1 MNPWRAVKGVRPD
14 TSALEVFVRFRN
26 GLESKAAYKVATTR
40 WTDLGDPWDV
50 VAYRLPDDHSENDDG
65 AWRAVSGGY

>member
-1 MNPWRAVKGVRPD
+1 MNRWRAVKGVRPD

-40 WTDLGDPWDV
+40 WTNVGDPWDV
-50 VAYRLPDDHSENDDG
+50 IAYRVPEEDRSE
-65 AWRAVSGGY
+65 AA